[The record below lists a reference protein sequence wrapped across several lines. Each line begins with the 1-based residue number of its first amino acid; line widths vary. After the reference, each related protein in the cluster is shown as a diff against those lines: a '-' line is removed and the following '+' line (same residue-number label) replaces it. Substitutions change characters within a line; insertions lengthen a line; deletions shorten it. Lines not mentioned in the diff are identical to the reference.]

1 MGKKS
6 RQRAKNTTTTVTLD
20 PADLVDVGP
29 REPCPCGSGKRFKQ
43 CHGKERAQ
51 AADAFV
57 MRPFEGLPAECDL
70 IAFREIVPSGTVQ
83 LELAGAKV
91 GDSAGKVINLV
102 TLLPMAMPGLVRDDE
117 TIWIGMQTHAS
128 SGDPSR
134 DLGHAI
140 TAALRTEPGNPIQVG
155 DLMKDG
161 PRLQDLIDTGKP
173 VEVKVHEGFDYWVG
187 ENVDDPTGEVAA
199 GLERA
204 NAAAAPTVRLE
215 SVDAA
220 YWTRIGDR
228 IYLRWVMPHTE
239 ETLLDALARLHAAG
253 SSALI
258 AGSRLIGSFRA
269 LGVLA
274 PVWELPAGTEAADV
288 EKPAADFA
296 TALDKA
302 LATDAT
308 LTTEERA
315 ARAGL
320 ASRQLTI
327 R

>member
-6 RQRAKNTTTTVTLD
+6 RQRAKNTTPTVTLD

-43 CHGKERAQ
+43 CHGKDLAQ
-51 AADAFV
+51 GTDTFV
-57 MRPFEGLPAECDL
+57 VRPFEGLPSECDL
-70 IAFREIVPSGTVQ
+70 IAFREIVPSGSVQ
-83 LELAGAKV
+83 VELV
-91 GDSAGKVINLV
+91 GDNAGKVVNLV

-117 TIWIGMQTHAS
+117 TIWIGLQTHAS

-161 PRLQDLIDTGKP
+161 PRLQDLIDTTKP
-173 VEVKVHEGFDYWVG
+173 LEIKVHEGFDYWVG
-187 ENVDDPTGEVAA
+187 ENVEDPTGEVAA

-215 SVDAA
+215 SVEAA
-220 YWTRIGDR
+220 YWTQIGDR
-228 IYLRWVMPHTE
+228 IYLRWVLPYSE
-239 ETLLDALARLHAAG
+239 DTLLDALARLHAAG
-253 SSALI
+253 SSAI
-258 AGSRLIGSFRA
+258 VDGSRLIGSFRA

-274 PVWELPAGTEAADV
+274 PVWELPAGTSAADV

-296 TALDKA
+296 TALEKA
-302 LATDAT
+302 LATEAP
-308 LTTEERA
+308 LSTEERA
-315 ARAGL
+315 AKAGL

>member
-6 RQRAKNTTTTVTLD
+6 RQRAKNTTTVTLD

-51 AADAFV
+51 AADTFV
-57 MRPFEGLPAECDL
+57 VRPFEGLPAECDL
-70 IAFREIVPSGTVQ
+70 IAFREIVPAGTAEVV
-83 LELAGAKV
+83 LTGEHAGQV
-91 GDSAGKVINLV
+91 VNLV

-117 TIWIGMQTHAS
+117 SIWIGLQTHAS

-140 TAALRTEPGNPIQVG
+140 TAALNTEPGNPIQLG
-155 DLMKDG
+155 DLMKEG
-161 PRLQDLIDTGKP
+161 PRLQDLIDTSKP
-173 VEVKVHEGFDYWVG
+173 IEAKVHEGFDFWVG
-187 ENVDDPTGEVAA
+187 ENVEDPTGEVAA

-215 SVDAA
+215 SVEAA
-220 YWTRIGDR
+220 YWTQIGDR
-228 IYLRWVMPHTE
+228 VYLRWVMPHSE
-239 ETLLDALARLHAAG
+239 DTLLNALARLHAAG
-253 SSALI
+253 ASALTE
-258 AGSRLIGSFRA
+258 GSRLIGSFRA

-274 PVWELPAGTEAADV
+274 PVWELPADVTAADV

-296 TALDKA
+296 VALEKA
-302 LATDAT
+302 LAADAP

-320 ASRQLTI
+320 SSRQLTI

>member
-43 CHGKERAQ
+43 CHGKDRAQ
-51 AADAFV
+51 TADSFV
-57 MRPFEGLPAECDL
+57 VRPFEGLPSECDL

-83 LELAGAKV
+83 VELV
-91 GDSAGKVINLV
+91 GDHAGKVINLV
-102 TLLPMAMPGLVRDDE
+102 TLLPMAMPGVVRDDE

-140 TAALRTEPGNPIQVG
+140 TAALRTDPGNPVQVG

-161 PRLQDLIDTGKP
+161 PRLQDLIDTSKP
-173 VEVKVHEGFDYWVG
+173 LDIKVHDGFEYWVG
-187 ENVDDPTGEVAA
+187 ENVEDPTGEVAA

-215 SVDAA
+215 SVEAA
-220 YWTRIGDR
+220 YWTQIGDR
-228 IYLRWVMPHTE
+228 IYLRWVLPHTE
-239 ETLLDALARLHAAG
+239 DTLLDALARLHAAG
-253 SSALI
+253 SSAI
-258 AGSRLIGSFRA
+258 VDGSRLIGSFRA

-296 TALDKA
+296 TALEKA
-302 LATDAT
+302 LATEAP

>member
-6 RQRAKNTTTTVTLD
+6 RNRAKNATTVTLD

-43 CHGKERAQ
+43 CHGREQAQ

-57 MRPFEGLPAECDL
+57 IRPFEGLPSECDL
-70 IAFREIVPSGTVQ
+70 IAFREIVPAGTAEVTLTGEHQ
-83 LELAGAKV
+83 GKKV
-91 GDSAGKVINLV
+91 NLV

-117 TIWIGMQTHAS
+117 TIWIGLQTHNS
-128 SGDPSR
+128 TGDPSR

-140 TAALRTEPGNPIQVG
+140 TAALTTEPGNQIQLG
-155 DLMKDG
+155 DLLKDG
-161 PRLQDLIDTGKP
+161 PRLQDLIDASEPLT
-173 VEVKVHEGFDYWVG
+173 VKVHEGFDYWVG
-187 ENVDDPTGEVAA
+187 ENVEDPTGEVAA

-215 SVDAA
+215 SVNAA
-220 YWTRIGDR
+220 YWTQIGDR
-228 IYLRWVMPHTE
+228 KYLRWVMPHAE
-239 ETLLDALARLHAAG
+239 DTLLDALARLHAAG
-253 SSALI
+253 SSALSE
-258 AGSRLIGSFRA
+258 GTRLIGSFRA

-274 PVWELPAGTEAADV
+274 PVWELPADAEAADL
-288 EKPAADFA
+288 EKPAAEFA
-296 TALDKA
+296 VALDKA
-302 LATDAT
+302 LATEAP

-320 ASRQLTI
+320 ANRQLTI

>member
-43 CHGKERAQ
+43 CHGKDRAQ

-57 MRPFEGLPAECDL
+57 VRPFEGLPAECDL
-70 IAFREIVPSGTVQ
+70 IAFREIVP
-83 LELAGAKV
+83 AGVAEVTLTGEHQGKKV
-91 GDSAGKVINLV
+91 NLV

-117 TIWIGMQTHAS
+117 TIWIGLQTHAS
-128 SGDPSR
+128 TGDPSR
-134 DLGHAI
+134 DVAHAI
-140 TAALRTEPGNPIQVG
+140 TAALATEPGNPIQLG
-155 DLMKDG
+155 DLLKDG
-161 PRLQDLIDTGKP
+161 PRLQDLIDTKEP
-173 VEVKVHEGFDYWVG
+173 IVAKVHDGFDFWVG
-187 ENVDDPTGEVAA
+187 ENVEDPTGEVAA

-215 SVDAA
+215 SVEAA
-220 YWTRIGDR
+220 YWTKIGDR
-228 IYLRWVMPHTE
+228 IYLRWVLPHTE
-239 ETLLDALARLHAAG
+239 DTLLDALARLHAAG
-253 SSALI
+253 GSALI
-258 AGSRLIGSFRA
+258 DGSRLIGSFRA

-288 EKPAADFA
+288 EKPAVDFA
-296 TALDKA
+296 TALEKA
-302 LATDAT
+302 LATDAP
-308 LTTEERA
+308 LSTEERA

>member
-6 RQRAKNTTTTVTLD
+6 RNRAKNATTVTLD

-43 CHGKERAQ
+43 CHGREQAQ

-57 MRPFEGLPAECDL
+57 VRPFEGLPSECDL
-70 IAFREIVPSGTVQ
+70 IAFREIVPAGTAEVT
-83 LELAGAKV
+83 LIGEHKGKKV
-91 GDSAGKVINLV
+91 NLV

-117 TIWIGMQTHAS
+117 TIWIGLQTHNS
-128 SGDPSR
+128 TGDPSR

-140 TAALRTEPGNPIQVG
+140 TAALATEPGNPIQLG
-155 DLMKDG
+155 DLLKDG
-161 PRLQDLIDTGKP
+161 PRLQDLIDASEPLT
-173 VEVKVHEGFDYWVG
+173 VKVHEGFDYWVG
-187 ENVDDPTGEVAA
+187 ENVEDPTGEVAA

-220 YWTRIGDR
+220 YWTQIGDR
-228 IYLRWVMPHTE
+228 KYLRWVMPHVE
-239 ETLLDALARLHAAG
+239 DTLLDALSRLHAAG
-253 SSALI
+253 SSALSD
-258 AGSRLIGSFRA
+258 GTRLIGSFRA

-274 PVWELPAGTEAADV
+274 PVWELPADAEAADL
-288 EKPAADFA
+288 EEPAAKFA
-296 TALDKA
+296 AALDRA
-302 LATDAT
+302 LASEAP

-320 ASRQLTI
+320 SSRQLTI

>member
-6 RQRAKNTTTTVTLD
+6 RVRAKNTTTVTLD

-43 CHGKERAQ
+43 CHGRDQAQ
-51 AADAFV
+51 AADSFV
-57 MRPFEGLPAECDL
+57 IRPFEGLSAECDL
-70 IAFREIVPSGTVQ
+70 IAFREIVPAGTAEVT
-83 LELAGAKV
+83 LTGEHG
-91 GDSAGKVINLV
+91 GKTVNLV

-117 TIWIGMQTHAS
+117 TIWIGLQTHAS

-140 TAALRTEPGNPIQVG
+140 TAALHTEPGNPIQLG
-155 DLMKDG
+155 DLLKDG
-161 PRLQDLIDTGKP
+161 PRLQDLIDTSKP
-173 VEVKVHEGFDYWVG
+173 IEVKVHEGFDYWVG
-187 ENVDDPTGEVAA
+187 ENVEDPTGEVAA

-215 SVDAA
+215 SVEAA
-220 YWTRIGDR
+220 YWTKIGDR

-239 ETLLDALARLHAAG
+239 DTLLDALARLHAAG
-253 SSALI
+253 GSALI
-258 AGSRLIGSFRA
+258 DGSRLIGSFRA

-274 PVWELPAGTEAADV
+274 PVWELPADTEAADV

-296 TALDKA
+296 TALEKA
-302 LATDAT
+302 LATDAP
-308 LTTEERA
+308 LSTEERA

>member
-51 AADAFV
+51 AADTFV
-57 MRPFEGLPAECDL
+57 VRPFEGLPSECDL
-70 IAFREIVPSGTVQ
+70 IAFREIVPAGTAQV
-83 LELAGAKV
+83 ELTGEHAGT
-91 GDSAGKVINLV
+91 VINLV
-102 TLLPMAMPGLVRDDE
+102 TLLPMAMPGIVRDDE
-117 TIWIGMQTHAS
+117 SIWIGLQTHAS

-134 DLGHAI
+134 DVGHAI
-140 TAALRTEPGNPIQVG
+140 TAALRTEPGNPVQVG

-161 PRLQDLIDTGKP
+161 PRLQDLIDTSKP
-173 VEVKVHEGFDYWVG
+173 IDVKVHEGFDYWVG
-187 ENVDDPTGEVAA
+187 ENVEDPTGEVAA

-204 NAAAAPTVRLE
+204 NAAAAPTVRLD
-215 SVDAA
+215 SVEAA
-220 YWTRIGDR
+220 YWTKIGDR
-228 IYLRWVMPHTE
+228 IYLRWVLPHTE
-239 ETLLDALARLHAAG
+239 DTVLDALARLHAAG
-253 SSALI
+253 SSAI
-258 AGSRLIGSFRA
+258 VEGSRLIGSFRA

-274 PVWELPAGTEAADV
+274 PVWELPTGTEAADV
-288 EKPAADFA
+288 EKPAAEFA
-296 TALDKA
+296 TALEKA
-302 LATDAT
+302 LATEAP
-308 LTTEERA
+308 LTTDERA

>member
-6 RQRAKNTTTTVTLD
+6 RQRAKNTTPTVTLD

-43 CHGKERAQ
+43 CHGKDLAQ
-51 AADAFV
+51 AADTFV
-57 MRPFEGLPAECDL
+57 VRPFEGLPSECDL
-70 IAFREIVPSGTVQ
+70 IAFREIVPSGSVQVELVGENAGTV
-83 LELAGAKV
+83 V
-91 GDSAGKVINLV
+91 NLV

-117 TIWIGMQTHAS
+117 TIWIGLQTHAS

-161 PRLQDLIDTGKP
+161 PRLQDLIDTSKP
-173 VEVKVHEGFDYWVG
+173 LEIKVHEGFDYWVG
-187 ENVDDPTGEVAA
+187 ENVEDPTGEVAA

-215 SVDAA
+215 SVEAA
-220 YWTRIGDR
+220 YWTQIGDR
-228 IYLRWVMPHTE
+228 IYLRWVLPYSE
-239 ETLLDALARLHAAG
+239 DTLLDALARLHAAG

-258 AGSRLIGSFRA
+258 DGSRLIGSFRA

-274 PVWELPAGTEAADV
+274 PVWELPAGTSAADV

-296 TALDKA
+296 TALEKA
-302 LATDAT
+302 LATEAP

-315 ARAGL
+315 AKAGL